1 MSLSKIIKFPILK
14 MEFLSVNG
22 DAHVKNDLR
31 NSGGTLRQKET
42 KREKRERERKERKRE
57 KKRKKRE
64 KREKREKRNIA
75 TGETSQ
81 AITSFLSHH

>member
-1 MSLSKIIKFPILK
+1 

-42 KREKRERERKERKRE
+42 KREKKKRKREKTREKRERERRE
-57 KKRKKRE
+57 KKK
-64 KREKREKRNIA
+64 
-75 TGETSQ
+75 
-81 AITSFLSHH
+81 